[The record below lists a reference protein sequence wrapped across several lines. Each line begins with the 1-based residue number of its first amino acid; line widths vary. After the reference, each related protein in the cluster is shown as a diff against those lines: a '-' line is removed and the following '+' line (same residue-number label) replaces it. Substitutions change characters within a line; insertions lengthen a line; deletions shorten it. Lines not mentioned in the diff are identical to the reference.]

1 MRGLFAQ
8 VYLHGL
14 LLLATVVLSTFVVG
28 FLTSGGERRG
38 ELGRA
43 ARYVAAQLGD
53 RWEDRDALLAELERQ
68 HRSFGH
74 SIAAYDRTGALLGS
88 AGDSQLP
95 LLSDEDL
102 TRLFEDGEV
111 LWLRPHSMA
120 APIRRGERVVGYA
133 VGRSPFAD
141 DRRPLR
147 AVAVIATIASVL
159 ALVSIPLVKRI
170 VRPLR
175 VIGDTTRTLGE
186 GDLSARTGLDR
197 RDEIGQLARQ
207 VDDMAE
213 SLERSSKI
221 ERELLANVSHELRT
235 PMARLRVALELAG
248 EVGDDR
254 RAELLADAL
263 RDVDEVDALTEDI
276 LMSARLERGG
286 ALVPEEHE
294 VGPWIESILE
304 GARRS
309 WPGRSLVLAGGAGR
323 ARFDA
328 KWLGRAVANVV
339 ENALKYSEDEVTVSV
354 QEEDGLAIT
363 VRDRGIGIPEAE
375 RERIFAAFYRV
386 GEGSGGRRG
395 GFGLGL
401 TLARRVVKAHGG
413 RLRLESEEGRGS
425 TFTLQIPKAPPL
437 GSSV

>member
-14 LLLATVVLSTFVVG
+14 LLLVTVVLSTIVVG

-38 ELGRA
+38 ELRRA
-43 ARYVAAQLGD
+43 ARYVASQIGD
-53 RWEDRDALLAELERQ
+53 RWSDREALAAELDRQ

-74 SIAAYDRTGALLGS
+74 SIAAYDREGRLLGS
-88 AGDSQLP
+88 AGDSELP
-95 LLSDEDL
+95 TIADDELD
-102 TRLFEDGEV
+102 RVVGDGEI
-111 LWLRPHSMA
+111 LWLKPHSLA
-120 APIRRGERVVGYA
+120 VPILSENQIVGYA

-147 AVAVIATIASVL
+147 AVAVIATIAAVL

-186 GDLSARTGLDR
+186 GDLSARTGLNR

-213 SLERSSKI
+213 RLERSSRI

-248 EVGDDR
+248 EVGDER

-263 RDVDEVDALTEDI
+263 RDVDEVDSLTEDI

-286 ALVPEEHE
+286 ALVPEEHA
-294 VGPWIESILE
+294 VGPWLEAILDR
-304 GARRS
+304 ARRS
-309 WPGRSLVLAGGAGR
+309 WPSRTIALGGNPGR
-323 ARFDA
+323 ARFDG
-328 KWLGRAVANVV
+328 KWLGRALANLVD
-339 ENALKYSEDEVTVSV
+339 NALKYSEDEVTVTVRSDDRGLEVSV
-354 QEEDGLAIT
+354 Q
-363 VRDRGIGIPEAE
+363 DRGVGISEGE
-375 RERIFAAFYRV
+375 RERIFAPFYRV
-386 GEGSGGRRG
+386 GEGAGGRRG

-401 TLARRVVKAHGG
+401 TLARRVVEAHGG
-413 RLRLESEEGRGS
+413 TLMVESKEGQGS
-425 TFTLQIPKAPPL
+425 TFTLRVPEAPT
-437 GSSV
+437 S